1 MKKRLIA
8 LVLAV
13 VMCALA
19 LVGCGEYDY
28 SKADL
33 EKCTTVDVAGFKAA
47 LKALTIED
55 GDFTNNGD
63 KREKQ
68 VHDMI
73 LRSLFNSDNMDLTE
87 RTEGSYDNAD
97 VLFYAYYVT
106 AEKDGKDVVIDF
118 DFAYNDRSTGS
129 SATADTSMI
138 MKETGGYKYLPYV
151 QAGLNDNDEDV
162 VAKAILNAMK
172 DKDIKDYLYSVNT
185 TKGEEVKA
193 GDFVI
198 VSFSYKYT
206 DKAGNETTKTVSDLP
221 MLVPA
226 VGEDYKLP
234 YGIKEFEEK
243 EDGKTDGFKDFEKF
257 AEKLIGVGIGN
268 EKTTLYTTPAPEV
281 AEGETAPAYAKTEY
295 TKVTVKGVVDA
306 KQELTLTFGENAE
319 GEEDD
324 NFVYTSGDEPAK
336 FKDIFGTE
344 HELNGLDLTYHVFPA
359 FYVDVEYTAE
369 AILTVFYGSQIA
381 TDLLPIF
388 GSEEY
393 KAEYANENEEILTDT
408 LKNHIERFK
417 AKQATY
423 ETKLAALKK
432 AEASFE
438 TAKEALEAAKIAVE
452 EAEKAYEESKAA
464 FEAATVVLEKFVTA
478 LARIQEVTAALA
490 DSKNAITAED
500 KQKAAD
506 KVNEAKNKVAAA
518 IEAVTVAYDTVI
530 KDAKDSE
537 KTALQEEKGKVD
549 EAYTALNNAIE
560 EAITALAGTDTQD
573 AISKITTANSAVAAV
588 QKLISERHAKAVDD
602 ETDKNSLAEQQEKL
616 LNGDPNGG
624 SETVKKGKKGE
635 LEDAEAAYE
644 KADETLNG
652 AEAIVDDPATTDK
665 NEAKDAVKGAKKEFE
680 EAKTAR
686 DGILEVVLSAKS
698 DEEGAKDVKT
708 AIKEDFEEF
717 VYDTA
722 EEEYFNEIHT
732 ALISE
737 VASTIN
743 RFIKVDR
750 TKLPKKAVKE
760 VYEKLY
766 EQYKMDFFNS
776 ASDDTA
782 TSPYVIYGGDFK
794 TYMCAKMST
803 ATYSDAKDVLW
814 AQAAEHVVVVVKIY
828 RAAQVLGYEYTKE
841 EFKAEHDKSEY
852 NHEAKDYHEGLVAQ
866 YAAYGLA
873 AYAPDLTTKRDL
885 HIAEQYEKLLDSLM
899 AYETYDKDGTQRPAV
914 NTIETGEGDA
924 KKITYTYKYK
934 VIAYTVKASE
944 K

>member
-13 VMCALA
+13 VMCVLA

-28 SKADL
+28 SKAKL
-33 EKCTTVDVAGFKAA
+33 EKCTTVDVEGFKAA
-47 LKALTIED
+47 LKALTVED
-55 GDFTNNGD
+55 GDFTNEEAE
-63 KREKQ
+63 RQKQ

-87 RTEGSYDNAD
+87 RKEGSYDNAD

-106 AEKDGKDVVIDF
+106 AKKDGKDLVFDF
-118 DFAYNDRSTGS
+118 DFAYNDRSTGKQNQL
-129 SATADTSMI
+129 ADTSMI
-138 MKETGGYKYLPYV
+138 MKESGGYKYLPYV
-151 QAGLNDNDEDV
+151 QADLNDNDEDV
-162 VAKAILNAMK
+162 VAKAILDAMK
-172 DKDIKDYLYSVNT
+172 DKNIKDYLYSVNT

-206 DKAGNETTKTVSDLP
+206 DKSGNETTKTVTDLP

-226 VGEDYKLP
+226 EGEDYTLP
-234 YGIKEFEEK
+234 YGVK
-243 EDGKTDGFKDFEKF
+243 EDELKEFEKF

-281 AEGETAPAYAKTEY
+281 AEGETVPPYDKAEY

-306 KQELTLTFGENAE
+306 KQELAITIGDDE
-319 GEEDD
+319 GEEK
-324 NFVYTSGDEPAK
+324 VYTADDETVK
-336 FKDIFGTE
+336 FKDVFGTE
-344 HELNGLDLTYHVFPA
+344 QDLTDLTLTYHVFPA

-393 KAEYANENEEILTDT
+393 KAEYANENEQILPDT

-432 AEASFE
+432 AEDSFE

-452 EAEKAYEESKAA
+452 EAKKAYEESKKNAEEATKVVAEKLAA
-464 FEAATVVLEKFVTA
+464 LEAANKVVAEAQAARDA
-478 LARIQEVTAALA
+478 LDGSEDQVAIGKADENLNIAKDEAA
-490 DSKNAITAED
+490 
-500 KQKAAD
+500 AAD
-506 KVNEAKNKVAAA
+506 EAHK
-518 IEAVTVAYDTVI
+518 
-530 KDAKDSE
+530 
-537 KTALQEEKGKVD
+537 
-549 EAYTALNNAIE
+549 
-560 EAITALAGTDTQD
+560 
-573 AISKITTANSAVAAV
+573 
-588 QKLISERHAKAVDD
+588 KAVED
-602 ETDKNSLAEQQEKL
+602 ETSKKTLAEQQEKI

-635 LEDAEAAYE
+635 LEDAEAAYK

-680 EAKTAR
+680 EAETAR

-698 DEEGAKDVKT
+698 DKEGAVAIET
-708 AIKEDFEEF
+708 AIKNDFEEF

-743 RFIKVDR
+743 RFITVDR

-782 TSPYVIYGGDFK
+782 TSPYVIYDGDFK
-794 TYMCAKMST
+794 TYMCAKT
-803 ATYSDAKDVLW
+803 ATTTHSDAKDVLW
-814 AQAAEHVVVVVKIY
+814 AQATEHVIVIIKIY

-852 NHEAKDYHEGLVAQ
+852 NH
-866 YAAYGLA
+866 
-873 AYAPDLTTKRDL
+873 
-885 HIAEQYEKLLDSLM
+885 
-899 AYETYDKDGTQRPAV
+899 
-914 NTIETGEGDA
+914 
-924 KKITYTYKYK
+924 
-934 VIAYTVKASE
+934 
-944 K
+944 

>member
-87 RTEGSYDNAD
+87 RKEGSYDNAD

-106 AEKDGKDVVIDF
+106 AKNKDGKDVVIDF
-118 DFAYNDRSTGS
+118 DFAYNDRSTGKQNQL
-129 SATADTSMI
+129 ADTSMI
-138 MKETGGYKYLPYV
+138 MKESGGYKYLPYV
-151 QAGLNDNDEDV
+151 QAGLKDNAEDV
-162 VAKAILNAMK
+162 VAEAILNAMK
-172 DKDIKDYLYSVNT
+172 DKDIKDCLYSVNT

-206 DKAGNETTKTVSDLP
+206 DESGNETTKTVSDLP
-221 MLVPA
+221 VRIPA
-226 VGEDYKLP
+226 VGEDYTVPAAVSEL
-234 YGIKEFEEK
+234 KEF
-243 EDGKTDGFKDFEKF
+243 GTFV
-257 AEKLIGVGIGN
+257 EKLIGVGIGN

-281 AEGETAPAYAKTEY
+281 SEGETAPAYAKTEY

-306 KQELTLTFGENAE
+306 KQELTITIGDDE
-319 GEEDD
+319 GEEK
-324 NFVYTSGDEPAK
+324 VYTADDETVK
-336 FKDIFGTE
+336 FKDVFGTE
-344 HELNGLDLTYHVFPA
+344 QDLTDLTLTYHVFPA

-438 TAKEALEAAKIAVE
+438 TAKEALEAAKIAVK
-452 EAEKAYEESKAA
+452 EAEKAYAESKKNAEDAA
-464 FEAATVVLEKFVTA
+464 KVVAEKLAALEAANKAVEEAQAARDALNGSEDQTA
-478 LARIQEVTAALA
+478 IAAAEEALKAAKETATAA
-490 DSKNAITAED
+490 
-500 KQKAAD
+500 
-506 KVNEAKNKVAAA
+506 
-518 IEAVTVAYDTVI
+518 
-530 KDAKDSE
+530 
-537 KTALQEEKGKVD
+537 D
-549 EAYTALNNAIE
+549 EAH
-560 EAITALAGTDTQD
+560 
-573 AISKITTANSAVAAV
+573 K
-588 QKLISERHAKAVDD
+588 KAVDD
-602 ETDKNSLAEQQEKL
+602 ETSKKTLAEQQEKI

-635 LEDAEAAYE
+635 LEDAEAAYK

-698 DEEGAKDVKT
+698 DKEGAVAIET
-708 AIKEDFEEF
+708 AIKKDFEEF

-732 ALISE
+732 ALINE

-794 TYMCAKMST
+794 TYMCAKMSA

-899 AYETYDKDGTQRPAV
+899 AYETYDKDGTQRPSYDEENGV
-914 NTIETGEGDA
+914 
-924 KKITYTYKYK
+924 YKYTN
-934 VIAYTVKASE
+934 IGYTVKASE
-944 K
+944 E

>member
-13 VMCALA
+13 VMCVLA

-28 SKADL
+28 SKAKL
-33 EKCTTVDVAGFKAA
+33 EKCTTVDVEGFKAA
-47 LKALTIED
+47 LKALTVED
-55 GDFTNNGD
+55 GDFTTD
-63 KREKQ
+63 EEERLKQ

-87 RTEGSYDNAD
+87 RKEGSYDNAD

-106 AEKDGKDVVIDF
+106 AKKDGKDLVFDF
-118 DFAYNDRSTGS
+118 DFAYNDRSTGKQNQL
-129 SATADTSMI
+129 ADTSMI
-138 MKETGGYKYLPYV
+138 MKESGGYKYLPYV
-151 QAGLNDNDEDV
+151 QAGLKDNAEDV
-162 VAKAILNAMK
+162 VAEAILNAMK

-206 DKAGNETTKTVSDLP
+206 DVAGNETTKTVSDLP

-226 VGEDYKLP
+226 VGEDYTLP

-243 EDGKTDGFKDFEKF
+243 DGKTDGFKDFEKF

-306 KQELTLTFGENAE
+306 NELTITIGDDE
-319 GEEDD
+319 GEET
-324 NFVYTSGDEPAK
+324 VYTSGDETTK

-344 HELNGLDLTYHVFPA
+344 HDLADVELTYHIFPA

-393 KAEYANENEEILTDT
+393 KAEYANENEVILTDT

-438 TAKEALEAAKIAVE
+438 IAKEALEAAKLEVE
-452 EAEKAYEESKAA
+452 KAEEAYEESKKNAEEATKVVAEALEELNKANKALEDAQAA
-464 FEAATVVLEKFVTA
+464 YDEALNGADQAEIASKLEALDAAKDAAT
-478 LARIQEVTAALA
+478 
-490 DSKNAITAED
+490 
-500 KQKAAD
+500 AAD
-506 KVNEAKNKVAAA
+506 EAHK
-518 IEAVTVAYDTVI
+518 
-530 KDAKDSE
+530 
-537 KTALQEEKGKVD
+537 
-549 EAYTALNNAIE
+549 
-560 EAITALAGTDTQD
+560 
-573 AISKITTANSAVAAV
+573 
-588 QKLISERHAKAVDD
+588 KAVED
-602 ETDKNSLAEQQEKL
+602 ETSKKTLAEQQEKI

-635 LEDAEAAYE
+635 LEDAEAAYK

-680 EAKTAR
+680 EAETER
-686 DGILEVVLSAKS
+686 DGILKDVILKAKS
-698 DEEGAKDVKT
+698 DKEGADPIET
-708 AIKEDFEEF
+708 AIKKDFEEF

-732 ALISE
+732 ALINE
-737 VASTIN
+737 VANTIN
-743 RFIKVDR
+743 RFVKVDR
-750 TKLPKKAVKE
+750 TKLPKKAIKE
-760 VYEKLY
+760 VYKKLY
-766 EQYKMDFFNS
+766 EQHKMDFFNS

-794 TYMCAKMST
+794 TYMCAKT
-803 ATYSDAKDVLW
+803 ATTTYSDAKDVLW
-814 AQAAEHVVVVVKIY
+814 AQATDYVIVIVKIY
-828 RAAQVLGYEYTKE
+828 RAAQVLGYEYTEE

-852 NHEAKDYHEGLVAQ
+852 NHEEKDYHEGLVAQ

-899 AYETYDKDGTQRPAV
+899 AYETYEKDGAQRPAYDK
-914 NTIETGEGDA
+914 E
-924 KKITYTYKYK
+924 KKAYKYTA
-934 VIAYTVKASE
+934 IGYTVKASE

>member
-13 VMCALA
+13 VMCVLA

-28 SKADL
+28 SKAKL
-33 EKCTTVDVAGFKAA
+33 EKCTTVDVEGFKAA
-47 LKALTIED
+47 LKALTVED
-55 GDFTNNGD
+55 GDFTNEEAE
-63 KREKQ
+63 RQKQ

-87 RTEGSYDNAD
+87 RKERSYDNAD

-106 AEKDGKDVVIDF
+106 AKKDGKDLVFDF
-118 DFAYNDRSTGS
+118 DFAYNDRSTGKQNQL
-129 SATADTSMI
+129 ADTSMI
-138 MKETGGYKYLPYV
+138 MKQTGGYKYLPYV
-151 QAGLNDNDEDV
+151 QAGLYDNDEDV
-162 VAKAILNAMK
+162 VAKAILEAMK

-185 TKGEEVKA
+185 TKGEQVKA

-206 DKAGNETTKTVSDLP
+206 DVAGNETTKTVSDLP
-221 MLVPA
+221 VRIPA
-226 VGEDYKLP
+226 VGEDYTVPAAVSELE
-234 YGIKEFEEK
+234 EF
-243 EDGKTDGFKDFEKF
+243 GTFV
-257 AEKLIGVGIGN
+257 EKLIGVGIGN
-268 EKTTLYTTPAPEV
+268 EKPTLYTTPAPEV
-281 AEGETAPAYAKTEY
+281 AEGETAPAYAKAEY

-306 KQELTLTFGENAE
+306 KEKITLTIGDDE
-319 GEEDD
+319 GEEK
-324 NFVYTSGDEPAK
+324 VYETTK

-344 HELNGLDLTYHVFPA
+344 HDLTDVELTYHVFPA

-423 ETKLAALKK
+423 ETKLAAFKK

-452 EAEKAYEESKAA
+452 EAEKAYEASKKNAEDATKVVAEKLAA
-464 FEAATVVLEKFVTA
+464 LEAANKAVEEA
-478 LARIQEVTAALA
+478 QAAYDAALA
-490 DSKNAITAED
+490 GGDQTEIANKLEALNAAKDAAT
-500 KQKAAD
+500 AAD
-506 KVNEAKNKVAAA
+506 EAHK
-518 IEAVTVAYDTVI
+518 
-530 KDAKDSE
+530 
-537 KTALQEEKGKVD
+537 
-549 EAYTALNNAIE
+549 
-560 EAITALAGTDTQD
+560 
-573 AISKITTANSAVAAV
+573 
-588 QKLISERHAKAVDD
+588 KAVED
-602 ETDKNSLAEQQEKL
+602 ETSKKTLAEQQEKL

-635 LEDAEAAYE
+635 LEDAEAAYK

-652 AEAIVDDPATTDK
+652 AKAVADDPNTDEDETK
-665 NEAKDAVKGAKKEFE
+665 EEVKGAKKEFD

-686 DGILEVVLSAKS
+686 DGILEVVMSAKS
-698 DEEGAKDVKT
+698 DKEGAVAIET
-708 AIKEDFEEF
+708 AIKNDFEEF

-732 ALISE
+732 ALINE
-737 VASTIN
+737 VANTIN
-743 RFIKVDR
+743 RFVKVDR
-750 TKLPKKAVKE
+750 TKVPKKAIKE
-760 VYEKLY
+760 VYKKLY
-766 EQYKMDFFNS
+766 EQHKMDFFNS

-794 TYMCAKMST
+794 TYMCAKT
-803 ATYSDAKDVLW
+803 GVTTYSDAKDVLW
-814 AQAAEHVVVVVKIY
+814 AQATEHVIVIIKIY

-899 AYETYDKDGTQRPAV
+899 AYETYDKDGTQRPAF
-914 NTIETGEGDA
+914 NEIGEGMEA
-924 KKITYTYKYK
+924 KFIYKYR

>member
-13 VMCALA
+13 VMCVLA

-28 SKADL
+28 SKAKL
-33 EKCTTVDVAGFKAA
+33 EKCTTVDVEGFKAA
-47 LKALTIED
+47 LKALTVED
-55 GDFTNNGD
+55 GDFTNEEEE
-63 KREKQ
+63 RQKQ

-87 RTEGSYDNAD
+87 RKEGSYDNAD

-106 AEKDGKDVVIDF
+106 AKKDNKDLVFDF
-118 DFAYNDRSTGS
+118 DFAYNDRSTGKQNQL
-129 SATADTSMI
+129 ADTSMI

-151 QAGLNDNDEDV
+151 QAGLKDNAEDV
-162 VAKAILNAMK
+162 VAEAILNAMK

-198 VSFSYKYT
+198 VSFSYKHT
-206 DKAGNETTKTVSDLP
+206 DESGNETTKTVSDIP

-226 VGEDYKLP
+226 VGEDYTVPAAVSEL
-234 YGIKEFEEK
+234 KEF
-243 EDGKTDGFKDFEKF
+243 GKF

-268 EKTTLYTTPAPEV
+268 EKTPLYTTPAPEV

-306 KQELTLTFGENAE
+306 KEITLTIGDDE
-319 GEEDD
+319 GEEK
-324 NFVYTSGDEPAK
+324 VYTSDDETTK

-344 HELNGLDLTYHVFPA
+344 HDLTDVELTYHVFPA

-393 KAEYANENEEILTDT
+393 KAEYANENEETITDT

-452 EAEKAYEESKAA
+452 EAEKAYAESKKNAEDATKVVAEKLAA
-464 FEAATVVLEKFVTA
+464 LEAANKAVAEAQAARDALDGSEDQTA
-478 LARIQEVTAALA
+478 IAAAEEALKAAKDAATAA
-490 DSKNAITAED
+490 
-500 KQKAAD
+500 
-506 KVNEAKNKVAAA
+506 
-518 IEAVTVAYDTVI
+518 
-530 KDAKDSE
+530 
-537 KTALQEEKGKVD
+537 D
-549 EAYTALNNAIE
+549 EAH
-560 EAITALAGTDTQD
+560 
-573 AISKITTANSAVAAV
+573 K
-588 QKLISERHAKAVDD
+588 KAVED
-602 ETDKNSLAEQQEKL
+602 ETSKKTLAEQQEKL

-635 LEDAEAAYE
+635 LEDAEAAYK

-652 AEAIVDDPATTDK
+652 AEAVADDPNTDEDETK
-665 NEAKDAVKGAKKEFE
+665 EEVKGAKKEFD
-680 EAKTAR
+680 EAETAR

-698 DEEGAKDVKT
+698 EGADPIEKV
-708 AIKEDFEEF
+708 IKEDFEEF

-732 ALISE
+732 ALINE
-737 VASTIN
+737 VANTIN
-743 RFIKVDR
+743 RFVKVDR
-750 TKLPKKAVKE
+750 TKVPKKAIKE
-760 VYEKLY
+760 VYKKLY
-766 EQYKMDFFNS
+766 EQHKMDFFNS

-794 TYMCAKMST
+794 TYMCAKT
-803 ATYSDAKDVLW
+803 GVTTYSDAKDVLW
-814 AQAAEHVVVVVKIY
+814 AQATEHVIVIIKIY

-899 AYETYDKDGTQRPAV
+899 AYETYDKDGTQRPAF
-914 NTIETGEGDA
+914 NEIGEGIEA
-924 KKITYTYKYK
+924 KFIYKYR

>member
-13 VMCALA
+13 VMCVLA

-28 SKADL
+28 SKAKL
-33 EKCTTVDVAGFKAA
+33 EKCTTVDVEGFKAA
-47 LKALTIED
+47 LKALTVED
-55 GDFTNNGD
+55 GDFTNEEAE
-63 KREKQ
+63 RQKQ

-87 RTEGSYDNAD
+87 RKERSYDNAD

-106 AEKDGKDVVIDF
+106 AKKDGKDLVFDF
-118 DFAYNDRSTGS
+118 DFAYNDRSTGKQNQL
-129 SATADTSMI
+129 ADTSMI
-138 MKETGGYKYLPYV
+138 MKQTGGYKYLPYV
-151 QAGLNDNDEDV
+151 QAGLYDNDEDV
-162 VAKAILNAMK
+162 VAKAILEAMK

-185 TKGEEVKA
+185 TKGEQVKA

-198 VSFSYKYT
+198 VSFSYKFT
-206 DKAGNETTKTVSDLP
+206 DESGNETTKTVSDLP

-226 VGEDYKLP
+226 VGEDYTVPAAVSEL
-234 YGIKEFEEK
+234 KEF
-243 EDGKTDGFKDFEKF
+243 GKF

-268 EKTTLYTTPAPEV
+268 ENTPLYTTPAPEV
-281 AEGETAPAYAKTEY
+281 AEGETVPPYDKAEY

-306 KQELTLTFGENAE
+306 KEITLTIGDDE
-319 GEEDD
+319 GEEK
-324 NFVYTSGDEPAK
+324 VYTSDDETTK

-344 HELNGLDLTYHVFPA
+344 HDLTDVELTYHVFPA

-393 KAEYANENEEILTDT
+393 KAEYENENKETLTDT

-452 EAEKAYEESKAA
+452 EAEEAYAKSKAA

-478 LARIQEVTAALA
+478 LARIQEVTDALA
-490 DSKNAITAED
+490 DSKNAITAEN

-518 IEAVTVAYDTVI
+518 IEAVTVAYGTAI
-530 KDAKDSE
+530 KDAKGSE

-602 ETDKNSLAEQQEKL
+602 ETSKKTLAEQQEKI

-635 LEDAEAAYE
+635 LEDAEAAYK

-652 AEAIVDDPATTDK
+652 AEAVADDPNTDEDETK
-665 NEAKDAVKGAKKEFE
+665 EEVKGAEKEFK
-680 EAKTAR
+680 EAETAR
-686 DGILEVVLSAKS
+686 DGILKVVLSAKS
-698 DEEGAKDVKT
+698 DKEGAVAIET
-708 AIKEDFEEF
+708 AIKKDFEEF

-732 ALISE
+732 ALINE
-737 VASTIN
+737 VANTIN
-743 RFIKVDR
+743 RFVKVDR
-750 TKLPKKAVKE
+750 TKVPKKAIKE
-760 VYEKLY
+760 VYKKLY
-766 EQYKMDFFNS
+766 EQHKMDFFNS

-794 TYMCAKMST
+794 AYVCAKT
-803 ATYSDAKDVLW
+803 GVTTYSDAKDVLW
-814 AQAAEHVVVVVKIY
+814 AQATEHVIVIIKIY

-899 AYETYDKDGTQRPAV
+899 AYETYDKDGTQRPAF
-914 NTIETGEGDA
+914 NEIGEGIEA
-924 KKITYTYKYK
+924 KFIYKYR

>member
-1 MKKRLIA
+1 M
-8 LVLAV
+8 
-13 VMCALA
+13 
-19 LVGCGEYDY
+19 
-28 SKADL
+28 
-33 EKCTTVDVAGFKAA
+33 
-47 LKALTIED
+47 
-55 GDFTNNGD
+55 
-63 KREKQ
+63 
-68 VHDMI
+68 
-73 LRSLFNSDNMDLTE
+73 
-87 RTEGSYDNAD
+87 
-97 VLFYAYYVT
+97 
-106 AEKDGKDVVIDF
+106 
-118 DFAYNDRSTGS
+118 
-129 SATADTSMI
+129 
-138 MKETGGYKYLPYV
+138 
-151 QAGLNDNDEDV
+151 
-162 VAKAILNAMK
+162 
-172 DKDIKDYLYSVNT
+172 
-185 TKGEEVKA
+185 
-193 GDFVI
+193 
-198 VSFSYKYT
+198 
-206 DKAGNETTKTVSDLP
+206 
-221 MLVPA
+221 
-226 VGEDYKLP
+226 
-234 YGIKEFEEK
+234 
-243 EDGKTDGFKDFEKF
+243 
-257 AEKLIGVGIGN
+257 
-268 EKTTLYTTPAPEV
+268 
-281 AEGETAPAYAKTEY
+281 
-295 TKVTVKGVVDA
+295 
-306 KQELTLTFGENAE
+306 
-319 GEEDD
+319 
-324 NFVYTSGDEPAK
+324 
-336 FKDIFGTE
+336 
-344 HELNGLDLTYHVFPA
+344 
-359 FYVDVEYTAE
+359 
-369 AILTVFYGSQIA
+369 FYGSQIA

-393 KAEYANENEEILTDT
+393 KAEYANENEEILADT

-438 TAKEALEAAKIAVE
+438 TAKEALEAAKIAVKKAKE
-452 EAEKAYEESKAA
+452 AYEASKAD

-478 LARIQEVTAALA
+478 LARIQEVTDALA
-490 DSKNAITAED
+490 DSKNAITAEN

-530 KDAKDSE
+530 KYAKEDSE

-602 ETDKNSLAEQQEKL
+602 ETSKKTLAEQQEKI

-635 LEDAEAAYE
+635 LEDAEAAYK

-680 EAKTAR
+680 EAETAR

-698 DEEGAKDVKT
+698 DKEGAVAIET
-708 AIKEDFEEF
+708 AIKNDFEEF

-732 ALISE
+732 ALINE
-737 VASTIN
+737 VANTIN
-743 RFIKVDR
+743 RFVKVDR
-750 TKLPKKAVKE
+750 TKVPKKAIKE
-760 VYEKLY
+760 VYKKLY
-766 EQYKMDFFNS
+766 EQHKMDFFNS

-794 TYMCAKMST
+794 TYMCAKT
-803 ATYSDAKDVLW
+803 GVTTYSDAKDVLW
-814 AQAAEHVVVVVKIY
+814 AQATEHVIVIIKIY

-899 AYETYDKDGTQRPAV
+899 AYETYDKDGTQRPAF
-914 NTIETGEGDA
+914 NEIGEGIEA
-924 KKITYTYKYK
+924 KFIYKYR